1 MFASNLTIRLFYAP
15 VVRVVSVKGI
25 KVGDIVRLYK
35 RTFCVLNILTDYV
48 ELQSMDEERWFITV
62 PRTKLGGLKRGV

>member
-1 MFASNLTIRLFYAP
+1 M
-15 VVRVVSVKGI
+15 KGI
-25 KVGDIVRLYK
+25 KVGDMVRLYK

>member
-1 MFASNLTIRLFYAP
+1 MFTHACIVRILYAP
-15 VVRVVSVKGI
+15 VVRVVSVK
-25 KVGDIVRLYK
+25 VGDMVRLYK

-62 PRTKLGGLKRGV
+62 PRTKVIGLKRGT